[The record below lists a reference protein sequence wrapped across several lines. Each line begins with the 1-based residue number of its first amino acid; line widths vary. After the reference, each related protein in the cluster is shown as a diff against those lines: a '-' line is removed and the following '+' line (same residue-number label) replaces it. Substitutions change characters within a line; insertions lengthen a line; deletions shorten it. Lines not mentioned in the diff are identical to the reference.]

1 MHALADLSGGD
12 ARIALDT
19 LGFIADNIKYG
30 QTIDMQIVGEATQR
44 QMTFYDRKED
54 KYNLLSALQKSIRGS
69 DPDASLHYLARL
81 IDGGADVVTIG
92 RRLLVISCEDVGMA
106 YPQAVSIVTSCVQAS
121 QMVGLP
127 EARINLAQAVILLSV
142 CPKSN
147 SVISAIDRASEDL
160 RTKNIDDVP
169 LHLKDNNYSGAKNR
183 GIGIGYKYPHA
194 YGGYVKQQYL
204 PDSLYN
210 AGVKYYEPTENGKE
224 LSFKKFL
231 ESIRGFC
238 NED

>member
-1 MHALADLSGGD
+1 MNNAILSRVRSIYEFKKLSTDDIVKILHNTLDNKERGLGNHSLVWQEEALHALADLSGGD

-69 DPDASLHYLARL
+69 DPDAALHYLARL

-92 RRLLVISCEDVGMA
+92 RRLLVISCEDVGIA

-169 LHLKDNNYSGAKNR
+169 LHLKDNNYSGAK
-183 GIGIGYKYPHA
+183 I
-194 YGGYVKQQYL
+194 
-204 PDSLYN
+204 
-210 AGVKYYEPTENGKE
+210 EE
-224 LSFKKFL
+224 
-231 ESIRGFC
+231 
-238 NED
+238 